1 MPIHCAA
8 FDGLD
13 TLHICFGVSALR
25 PLLGIAGVDPVR
37 KVKRADLLSNLPAQ
51 SDEIEADVSG
61 LKVIQAA
68 NDRINQINVTATSMV
83 LTAFVSVIM
92 ACTASL
98 QFTNA
103 SFVQLPMLQLTS
115 ASPSINLL
123 SSIAAYIPAPTRAL
137 YGSSKAAQL
146 LLFQSVG
153 IEADSQSKA
162 NCTPKRAK
170 VRFHA
175 TTPATIFSNFRNSAV
190 DGSVESSQAQDDT
203 WQGKS
208 DALTPSYVASECIF
222 AVDRLKE
229 GVQEMPAKYWL
240 ARRLTPYL

>member
-1 MPIHCAA
+1 
-8 FDGLD
+8 
-13 TLHICFGVSALR
+13 
-25 PLLGIAGVDPVR
+25 
-37 KVKRADLLSNLPAQ
+37 
-51 SDEIEADVSG
+51 
-61 LKVIQAA
+61 
-68 NDRINQINVTATSMV
+68 
-83 LTAFVSVIM
+83 
-92 ACTASL
+92 
-98 QFTNA
+98 
-103 SFVQLPMLQLTS
+103 MLQLTS

-162 NCTPKRAK
+162 ECTPKRAK

-175 TTPATIFSNFRNSAV
+175 TLPATIFSDFRNSAV
-190 DGSVESSQAQDDT
+190 DGSVESSQAKDDT
-203 WQGKS
+203 WQQGKKT
-208 DALTPSYVASECIF
+208 DALTPEYVASKCIF

-240 ARRLTPYL
+240 ARRVAPYL